1 MSQPRMGS
9 QRVSL
14 WPPSIF
20 RPLTRILPLFP
31 RKCGF
36 FRTSP
41 LFPRCFQLSPS
52 IPPTFPRFVQ
62 GFSYSSNGFPIFPRV
77 FLFFQGFSY
86 FRKTLGKLGKPLEK
100 RGKPWGN
107 LGKVVQNLGG
117 SRKRPPKNGETLGK
131 VEFPWKQL
139 KIPGQ
144 GSENAGGP

>member
-1 MSQPRMGS
+1 MGVQKFLILKSGAFGAAFFSAIRASALERATHRLTPPALEWPLVSQPRMGS

-31 RKCGF
+31 RKCDF

-52 IPPTFPRFVQ
+52 VPPTFPRFVQ
-62 GFSYSSNGFPIFPRV
+62 GFSYSSKGFPIFPRV

-86 FRKTLGKLGKPLEK
+86 FRKTLGKLGKP
-100 RGKPWGN
+100 
-107 LGKVVQNLGG
+107 
-117 SRKRPPKNGETLGK
+117 
-131 VEFPWKQL
+131 
-139 KIPGQ
+139 
-144 GSENAGGP
+144 